1 MSDLAIGLRQVR
13 AEQRAF
19 WRNRAAALFGFGFPI
34 MFLLIFGT
42 IFNKQ
47 STCVDGTIGAS
58 GQCVGG
64 AEVPYKQLLRPGHGR
79 LGCDHHLLLQ
89 PYHRRRQPPRQRA
102 AQAAARDAPCHQ
114 RPS

>member
-58 GQCVGG
+58 GQCVG
-64 AEVPYKQLLRPGHGR
+64 APRSRTTTSSSRPW
-79 LGCDHHLLLQ
+79 
-89 PYHRRRQPPRQRA
+89 PPGV
-102 AQAAARDAPCHQ
+102 
-114 RPS
+114 